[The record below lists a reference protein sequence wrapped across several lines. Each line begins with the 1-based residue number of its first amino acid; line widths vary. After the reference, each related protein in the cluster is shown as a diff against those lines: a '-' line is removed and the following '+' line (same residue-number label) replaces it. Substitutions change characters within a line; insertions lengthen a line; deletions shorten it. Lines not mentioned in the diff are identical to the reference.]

1 MARSSTIIFR
11 SFWNVSSF
19 WLKDPTGNYDDE
31 NMLHIIILG
40 EFGASGLGFWFVMGT
55 LLI

>member
-40 EFGASGLGFWFVMGT
+40 EFGASGLDFWFVMGT